1 MADQQPNPDAA
12 QQADGNAGAGGP
24 NATATD
30 ASPQELEAL
39 RKRAAE
45 RDQFLDLLQRTKA
58 DFDNYQKRN
67 QREREQERRY
77 QYGPF
82 VRDLLPVFDNLQRAT
97 AAAKQA
103 GEQGPLVQG
112 VAMVQNQFLDLLKR
126 YGITPID
133 PIGKPFDPNL
143 HEAIAQQPAPGQPPN
158 MVIQVV
164 ELGFLN
170 HDRVLRP
177 AKVVVSQ
184 G

>member
-1 MADQQPNPDAA
+1 EGNGKTAPEQQPAA
-12 QQADGNAGAGGP
+12 P
-24 NATATD
+24 P
-30 ASPQELEAL
+30 SPPELEAL

-45 RDQFLDLLQRTKA
+45 RDQYLDLLQRTKA
-58 DFDNYQKRN
+58 EFDNYQKRI
-67 QREREQERRY
+67 QRDRAEERRY
-77 QYGPF
+77 MHGPF

-103 GEQGPLVQG
+103 GETGPLVQG

-133 PIGKPFDPNL
+133 PLGKPFDPNQ

-158 MVIQVV
+158 TVIQVV

-170 HDRVLRP
+170 QDRLLGP

>member
-1 MADQQPNPDAA
+1 PTCELGGARRWRFAPLPRATTRGGHAQRSPAVANEKTNSDAA
-12 QQADGNAGAGGP
+12 QQGDGP
-24 NATATD
+24 NTTATAPD
-30 ASPQELEAL
+30 SQELEAL

-112 VAMVQNQFLDLLKR
+112 VAMVQN
-126 YGITPID
+126 
-133 PIGKPFDPNL
+133 
-143 HEAIAQQPAPGQPPN
+143 
-158 MVIQVV
+158 
-164 ELGFLN
+164 
-170 HDRVLRP
+170 
-177 AKVVVSQ
+177 
-184 G
+184 